1 MNKNI
6 TLTEEKITN
15 IADIIGAGMTALL
28 PYTPVSL
35 RAPITQATIKISAQ
49 MIVDIVNVLS
59 GGLSMDEINMIGD
72 AMMNKASKEMGELVA
87 EIDSETDVVKP
98 DEAMEMLFQ
107 LMGENSDILKRL
119 KNC

>member
-6 TLTEEKITN
+6 TLTEDKVTN

-28 PYTPVSL
+28 PYTPVAL
-35 RAPITQATIKISAQ
+35 RSPLTQATIEVSAQ
-49 MIVDIVNVLS
+49 MVVDIVNILT
-59 GGLSMDEINMIGD
+59 GGLSMDEINMVGD
-72 AMMNKASKEMGELVA
+72 AMMNKASKDMAELVA

-107 LMGENSDILKRL
+107 LMAENSDILKQL
-119 KNC
+119 KD